1 MWTTEYCRVT
11 AADPARVWA
20 VLADVDGWGAWNDG
34 IDHIELDAPLGVG
47 ATFRMTPPGEEPLV
61 STIAE
66 LDPGR
71 RLTDVTELDGVVV
84 RVAHDLEPTDD
95 GRTRVTYRV
104 EVAGPSDPEVAEQ
117 IGRAVSAHFPDV
129 LAGLAAAA
137 EAA

>member
-1 MWTTEYCRVT
+1 MWTTEYSRVA

-20 VLADVDGWGAWNDG
+20 VLADLEGWGAWNGG
-34 IDHIELDAPLGVG
+34 IEHIELTAPLAVG
-47 ATFRMTPPGEEPLV
+47 ATFRMTPPGEDTLV
-61 STIAE
+61 STVAE
-66 LDPGR
+66 LEPGR

-84 RVAHDLEPTDD
+84 RVAHDLAPTDD

-117 IGRAVSAHFPDV
+117 IGRAVSADFPEV